1 MILLLTILL
10 VVLLP
15 IGLPWNIVLL
25 VAGCLLEVAE
35 ITALRRWSKRI
46 DRRTTRTTG
55 AEAMIGQAARVVE
68 ACRPDGIVQLRGELW
83 VARCEEGADPGE
95 TVRVLS
101 LDGLT
106 LVVAR

>member
-1 MILLLTILL
+1 MLLTILL

-15 IGLPWNIVLL
+15 IGLPWNVLLL
-25 VAGCLLEVAE
+25 VAGCVLEVVE
-35 ITALRRWSKRI
+35 ITVLRRWSKRI

-55 AEAMIGQAARVVE
+55 AEALIGQAAKVVE
-68 ACRPDGIVQLRGELW
+68 ACRPEGMVQLRGELW
-83 VARCEEGADPGE
+83 VARCEEGADPGD

-101 LDGLT
+101 LEGLT

>member
-1 MILLLTILL
+1 VILLLTILL

-15 IGLPWNIVLL
+15 IGLPWNVLLL
-25 VAGCLLEVAE
+25 VAGCVLEVVE
-35 ITALRRWSKRI
+35 ITVLRRWSKRI

-55 AEAMIGQAARVVE
+55 AEALIGQAAKVVE
-68 ACRPDGIVQLRGELW
+68 ACRPEGMVQLRGELW
-83 VARCEEGADPGE
+83 VARCEEGADPGD

-101 LDGLT
+101 LEGLT